1 MEIIRDQHG
10 IPISRTHD
18 LWWNYSSLD
27 MKRRTFL
34 KNSTIGLA
42 APAALFGEQQIQ
54 TNKNNP
60 LILSTWKHGLPA
72 NEAAWKSLQN
82 GRNAMDAAEAG
93 ARIPE
98 ADPTSTSVGFG
109 GLPDEKG
116 NVTLDA
122 CVMDSNGNAGSVAF
136 LQNIKH
142 PVSVARKVME
152 DTKHVML
159 VGEGAKQFA
168 IEQGFKEMDL
178 LTGES
183 RKAWEKWKKEQHEM
197 TPHDTHDT
205 ISVLVQDKTGDLA
218 GACTTSGWAYKLH
231 GRVGDSPIIGAGLFV
246 DNEVGCAAATGLGE
260 EVIKTTGSFLVVEL
274 MRQGYDPTKACEE
287 ALLRVI
293 KRHNG
298 NPDFQ
303 IAYIAI
309 RKDGKIGSAC
319 IKWSFEYALTQG
331 GENKLYK
338 IKGII

>member
-1 MEIIRDQHG
+1 
-10 IPISRTHD
+10 
-18 LWWNYSSLD
+18 L
-27 MKRRTFL
+27 KRRDFL
-34 KNSTIGLA
+34 KTSVVGFA
-42 APAALFGEQQIQ
+42 APTILLSGQEIK
-54 TNKNNP
+54 TNNNNP
-60 LILSTWKHGLPA
+60 IILSTWSHGLPA
-72 NEAAWKSLQN
+72 NDAGWKVLQN
-82 GRNAMDAAEAG
+82 GGSAMDVAEAG

-98 ADPTSTSVGFG
+98 ADPTSTSVGLG

-122 CVMDSNGNAGSVAF
+122 CVMDSTGNAGSVAF

-159 VGEGAKQFA
+159 VGEGARQFA
-168 IEQGFKEMDL
+168 VSQGFEEMDL
-178 LTGES
+178 LTDES
-183 RKAWEKWKKEQHEM
+183 REAWEKWKKKRREM
-197 TPHDTHDT
+197 TPHETHDT
-205 ISVLVQDKTGDLA
+205 ISVLVQDKNGDLA

-246 DNEVGCAAATGLGE
+246 DNEIGCAAATGLGE

-274 MRQGYDPTKACEE
+274 MRQGYDPTAACKE
-287 ALLRVI
+287 ALHRVI
-293 KRHNG
+293 KAHNG

-319 IKWSFEYALTQG
+319 IKWSFEYALARG

-338 IKGII
+338 IKGMI